1 MRGSC
6 DFSGGRG
13 YGDKTG
19 AGTGTKTSTTG
30 TKTGTGAKTCD
41 NTCSD
46 ADAQRQLHGEHG
58 QHHCQKPGSS
68 TGAKTRSGA
77 AGGDKDHYAS
87 DLAG

>member
-1 MRGSC
+1 MRGIC

-13 YGDKTG
+13 YGKKTG
-19 AGTGTKTSTTG
+19 TSTKTSTTG
-30 TKTGTGAKTCD
+30 TKTGSGTKTCD
-41 NTCSD
+41 GTCSD

-58 QHHCQKPGSS
+58 QHHCQEPGSS

-77 AGGDKDHYAS
+77 AGGDKDYYAS